1 MKKSKIIAA
10 LIIIAMLVALIMPLT
25 NAFAASAYTITF
37 DVASNATA
45 THSITIDSGHLKIDG
60 QFVDPKLASD
70 TSANFNGYSVDG
82 SGNTYTMTIT
92 NGEEVVLNFSTANKF
107 ELFANGNPVAV
118 DSTTFNSNTSVAIQ
132 DAAPQQQPPQQQGTR
147 TVKFAGPWNVGNVS
161 VSADRSGDVEL
172 GANDEISLTNFDPDT
187 MQAVLAG
194 EGGFSTNLTVTNGKT
209 SLSTVDP
216 QVNLPGGLEFKV
228 IAKSNQNQNPVID
241 PSQPGQPD
249 PNQPDATGG
258 PDNIAFDV
266 NFPDTHIIMRING
279 KEFISD
285 AGGNFKNTFN
295 DTVEKAGYDQPD
307 KTNKIYVIGVFGEP
321 PVGEVTINGTT
332 YKPGDANVTV
342 DPNDGSFTIE
352 VPGASKYTVTG
363 KIDPNAK
370 IVRTIIW
377 VNPNYVPKDD
387 ADAAWVKDF
396 TISHGYAKVI
406 EVYDETGKKLDPS
419 VYTNTQEQPDGSKS
433 DSYGLNKGFGWVQV
447 FQGYKVVFELEPEYG
462 YQLTG
467 IAINE
472 TPLKAIDNIVN
483 RFEVIIPEG
492 NLHFAATY
500 TKTEDIVKANSKKV
514 ASGSVEL
521 EGGLASGSA
530 QLTVDDVE
538 LSEDK
543 KQEFTNAANG
553 YTISDF
559 LNISLYNVFYKG
571 KLDSDDVWSNEIEEL
586 DEYVTVSIQLEEG
599 VNADDIVIVHNIHDG
614 KDYEVIEIESYDPE
628 TRILTFKTKSFSNY
642 AIATKTSEKTEEKSE
657 NNPKTG
663 DSIIMWASIFAVAC
677 AGVVVT
683 TKMSKVKKMNKHFK

>member
-118 DSTTFNSNTSVAIQ
+118 DSTTFSSNTSVAIQ
-132 DAAPQQQPPQQQGTR
+132 DAAPQQQPPQQGTR
-147 TVKFAGPWNVGNVS
+147 TVKFAGPWNVGNAS

-172 GANDEISLTNFDPDT
+172 GANDQITLTNFDPDT

-194 EGGFSTNLTVTNGKT
+194 EGRFSTNLTVTNGKT

-228 IAKSNQNQNPVID
+228 VAKNNQQNT
-241 PSQPGQPD
+241 Q
-249 PNQPDATGG
+249 QPDANGG
-258 PDNIAFDV
+258 PDNIEFDV
-266 NFPDTHIIMRING
+266 KFTDTHVLMWVNDKMFLDDREG
-279 KEFISD
+279 LKD
-285 AGGNFKNTFN
+285 TFKG
-295 DTVEKAGYDQPD
+295 TVTGAGYNAID
-307 KTNKIYVIGVFGEP
+307 KTNTIKVQNSFGDAPLIEI
-321 PVGEVTINGTT
+321 TINGDTF
-332 YKPGDANVTV
+332 KQGDANVTIG
-342 DPNDGSFTIE
+342 PNNEFIVT
-352 VPGASKYTVTG
+352 VPGATKYTITG
-363 KIDPNAK
+363 KIDPDFP
-370 IVRTIIW
+370 IPRTIIW
-377 VNPNYVPKDD
+377 VNPDYVPKDA

-406 EVYDETGKKLDPS
+406 EVYDETGKKLDSS
-419 VYTNTQEQPDGSKS
+419 VYISNQVQPDGSKS
-433 DSYGLNKGFGWVQV
+433 DNYGLNKGFGWIQV
-447 FQGYKVVFELEPEYG
+447 FKGYKVVFELEPEYG

-500 TKTEDIVKANSKKV
+500 TKTEDIVKAKSKKV

-521 EGGLASGSA
+521 GGGLASGSA

-538 LSEDK
+538 VSEDK

-642 AIATKTSEKTEEKSE
+642 AIATKTSEKKEEKSE
-657 NNPKTG
+657 SNPKTG
-663 DSIIMWASIFAVAC
+663 DNIMMWTSIFAAAC

>member
-1 MKKSKIIAA
+1 MKKTKI
-10 LIIIAMLVALIMPLT
+10 VALLLVIALVVSAVVPMMAQAQLTGPLT
-25 NAFAASAYTITF
+25 MKFAGSWTVGNVTVTSNKTGDAVEINDADEITL
-37 DVASNATA
+37 T
-45 THSITIDSGHLKIDG
+45 
-60 QFVDPKLASD
+60 
-70 TSANFNGYSVDG
+70 NFNAETMKAIIEADDG
-82 SGNTYTMTIT
+82 
-92 NGEEVVLNFSTANKF
+92 FST
-107 ELFANGNPVAV
+107 ELTVTEGKTTLAAADADGVPNGHALEFKVIAKN
-118 DSTTFNSNTSVAIQ
+118 N
-132 DAAPQQQPPQQQGTR
+132 QQPPQQGTR

-172 GANDEISLTNFDPDT
+172 GANDQITLTNFNPDT
-187 MQAVLAG
+187 MQAVIAG
-194 EGGFSTNLTVTNGKT
+194 EGNFSTNLTVTNDKT

-216 QVNLPGGLEFKV
+216 SVNLPGGLEFKV

-241 PSQPGQPD
+241 P
-249 PNQPDATGG
+249 NQPNANGG
-258 PDNIAFDV
+258 PDNIEFDV
-266 NFPDTHIIMRING
+266 KFTDTHVLMWVND
-279 KEFISD
+279 K
-285 AGGNFKNTFN
+285 NFLDDREGLQDTFKG
-295 DTVEKAGYDQPD
+295 TVEGAGFNANDR
-307 KTNKIYVIGVFGEP
+307 TNTIKVQNSLGDAPLIEI
-321 PVGEVTINGTT
+321 TINGNT
-332 YKPGDANVTV
+332 YKKGDNNVTIGQDNEFIV
-342 DPNDGSFTIE
+342 T
-352 VPGASKYTVTG
+352 VPGAAKYTITG
-363 KIDPNAK
+363 KIDPDFPK
-370 IVRTIIW
+370 PRTIIW
-377 VNPNYVPKDD
+377 VNPNYVPKDA

-419 VYTNTQEQPDGSKS
+419 VYINNQVQPDGSKS
-433 DSYGLNKGFGWVQV
+433 DNYGLKKGFGWIKVYK
-447 FQGYKVVFELEPEYG
+447 GYKVVFELEPEYG

-500 TKTEDIVKANSKKV
+500 TKTEDIVKAKSKKV

-521 EGGLASGSA
+521 GGGLASGSA

-538 LSEDK
+538 VSEDK
-543 KQEFTNAANG
+543 KQEFANAANG
-553 YTISDF
+553 YTVSDF

-642 AIATKTSEKTEEKSE
+642 AIATKTSEKKEEKSE
-657 NNPKTG
+657 SNPKTG
-663 DSIIMWASIFAVAC
+663 DNIIMWASIFVTAC

>member
-1 MKKSKIIAA
+1 MLSTSVVSFLFSKNFFKSSKLYVATTDYINQMSSDKNYIIFI
-10 LIIIAMLVALIMPLT
+10 L
-25 NAFAASAYTITF
+25 
-37 DVASNATA
+37 D
-45 THSITIDSGHLKIDG
+45 
-60 QFVDPKLASD
+60 
-70 TSANFNGYSVDG
+70 
-82 SGNTYTMTIT
+82 
-92 NGEEVVLNFSTANKF
+92 
-107 ELFANGNPVAV
+107 AV
-118 DSTTFNSNTSVAIQ
+118 DSTTFSSNTSVAIQ
-132 DAAPQQQPPQQQGTR
+132 DAAPQQGTR

-172 GANDEISLTNFDPDT
+172 GANDQITLTNFDPDT
-187 MQAVLAG
+187 MQAVLVG
-194 EGGFSTNLTVTNGKT
+194 ESRFNTNLTVTNGKT

-216 QVNLPGGLEFKV
+216 SVNLPGGLEFKV

-241 PSQPGQPD
+241 P
-249 PNQPDATGG
+249 NQPNANGG
-258 PDNIAFDV
+258 PDNIEFDV
-266 NFPDTHIIMRING
+266 KFTDTHVLMWVND
-279 KEFISD
+279 K
-285 AGGNFKNTFN
+285 NFLDDREGLQDTFKG
-295 DTVEKAGYDQPD
+295 TVTGAGYNAVD
-307 KTNKIYVIGVFGEP
+307 KTNTIKVQNSFGDAPLIEIT
-321 PVGEVTINGTT
+321 VNGTT
-332 YKPGDANVTV
+332 YKKGDANVTIGV
-342 DPNDGSFTIE
+342 DGEFIVT
-352 VPGASKYTVTG
+352 VPGAAKYTIAG
-363 KIDPNAK
+363 KIDPDFP
-370 IVRTIIW
+370 IPRTIIW
-377 VNPNYVPKDD
+377 VNPNYVPKNA
-387 ADAAWVKDF
+387 ADAAWVKVF
-396 TISHGYAKVI
+396 TISHGYAKVV

-433 DSYGLNKGFGWVQV
+433 DSYGLNKGFGWVKV
-447 FQGYKVVFELEPEYG
+447 YQGYKVVFELEPEYG

-483 RFEVIIPEG
+483 RFEVIIPDG

-500 TKTEDIVKANSKKV
+500 TKTEDIVKAKSKKV

-538 LSEDK
+538 VSEEK
-543 KQEFTNAANG
+543 KQEFANAANG
-553 YTISDF
+553 YTVSDF

-571 KLDSDDVWSNEIEEL
+571 KLDSEDVWSNEIEEL

-642 AIATKTSEKTEEKSE
+642 AIATKTSEKKEEKSE
-657 NNPKTG
+657 SNPKTG
-663 DSIIMWASIFAVAC
+663 DNIMMWTSIIAADC

>member
-1 MKKSKIIAA
+1 MKKTKI
-10 LIIIAMLVALIMPLT
+10 VALLLVIALVVSAVVPIMAQAQLTGPLT
-25 NAFAASAYTITF
+25 MKFAGSWTVGNVTVTSNKTGDAVEINDADEITL
-37 DVASNATA
+37 T
-45 THSITIDSGHLKIDG
+45 
-60 QFVDPKLASD
+60 
-70 TSANFNGYSVDG
+70 NFNAETMKAIIEADDG
-82 SGNTYTMTIT
+82 
-92 NGEEVVLNFSTANKF
+92 FST
-107 ELFANGNPVAV
+107 ELTVTEGKTTLAAADANGVPNGHALEFKVIAK
-118 DSTTFNSNTSVAIQ
+118 NN
-132 DAAPQQQPPQQQGTR
+132 QQPPQPGTY
-147 TVKFAGPWNVGNVS
+147 TVKIDGAWNIGNVTVTS
-161 VSADRSGDVEL
+161 DPNGSAIVL

-187 MQAVLAG
+187 MQAVLVG
-194 EGGFSTNLTVTNGKT
+194 ESGFSTNLTVTNNKT
-209 SLSTVDP
+209 SISTVDP
-216 QVNLPGGLEFKV
+216 SVNLPGGLEFKV
-228 IAKSNQNQNPVID
+228 IAKNNQQNT
-241 PSQPGQPD
+241 Q
-249 PNQPDATGG
+249 QPDANGG
-258 PDNIAFDV
+258 PDNIEFDV
-266 NFPDTHIIMRING
+266 KFTDTHVLMWVNN
-279 KEFISD
+279 KMFLDD
-285 AGGNFKNTFN
+285 AEGLQDTFKG
-295 DTVEKAGYDQPD
+295 TVTGAGYNTVD
-307 KTNKIYVIGVFGEP
+307 KTNTIKVQNSFGDAPLIEI
-321 PVGEVTINGTT
+321 TINGDTF
-332 YKPGDANVTV
+332 KQGDANVTIGQNNEFIV
-342 DPNDGSFTIE
+342 T
-352 VPGASKYTVTG
+352 VPGATKYTITG
-363 KIDPNAK
+363 KADPNFK
-370 IVRTIIW
+370 KPRTIIW
-377 VNPNYVPKDD
+377 VNPNYVPKDA

-419 VYTNTQEQPDGSKS
+419 VYISNQVRNGSKS
-433 DSYGLNKGFGWVQV
+433 DNYGLTKGFGWVQV

-521 EGGLASGSA
+521 GGGLASGSA

-538 LSEDK
+538 VSEDK
-543 KQEFTNAANG
+543 KQEFANAANG
-553 YTISDF
+553 YTVSDF

-571 KLDSDDVWSNEIEEL
+571 KLDSEDVWSNEIEEL

-642 AIATKTSEKTEEKSE
+642 AIATKTSEKKEEKSE
-657 NNPKTG
+657 SNPKTG
-663 DSIIMWASIFAVAC
+663 DNIIMWTSIFAAAC